1 MSSGRDPFRG
11 GPLTLCVL
19 TKQLRR
25 ISRAGGGY
33 HPQFVG
39 DDPDA
44 RRLAAR
50 VLGVFQGHVGEP
62 RRALDDSLE
71 RLERDAEAFKL
82 VRGFAKLVER
92 DTTFETRAPL
102 PPERV
107 RRSVFEAAEAVGV
120 ASDDERARALADAAD
135 ALGTDTQTLE
145 ASLYADRD
153 SAQVVAS
160 VEADPTPA
168 ELCARYDFALAAAA
182 LLDATMV
189 RLRTSDPA
197 ALVSAVKREGLL
209 YEVVETEDGLDGP
222 DDETHDG
229 SDPTLSTREVV
240 VTGPDALF
248 RRTRRYGV
256 AFANLLR
263 TVARTAPRWELT
275 ATVDDRGTDRTLQL
289 SDADV
294 PVPDAPTGEPA
305 FDSGVEASFAARF
318 RALDL
323 DWTLVREPEPLV
335 VDPAAAASDSE
346 TDATDSETD
355 DTDSETAAPDR
366 SMDAVDAPRVAIPD
380 FAFDYDHADFRLF
393 FEVMGF
399 WTPAYVEKKLAQL
412 RGLEDVALLVAV
424 DESLGVGEDIAATG
438 PDVIG
443 YDGTVRVKEVVD
455 VLREYE
461 SELAAA
467 ATADLPAELSPD
479 ADSVAVADLATEYG
493 VPVDALDDVRFPDH
507 ERVGDTL
514 VRPAVLERVA
524 ADLSAGD
531 SFESASERLAAA
543 GIDDASAALSRLGYR
558 VAWEGLGGGALEK
571 L

>member
-1 MSSGRDPFRG
+1 
-11 GPLTLCVL
+11 VL
-19 TKQLRR
+19 TKRLRR

-71 RLERDAEAFKL
+71 RLERDAEGFKL
-82 VRGFAKLVER
+82 VRGFAKLLER
-92 DTTFETRAPL
+92 ETRFETRAPL

-107 RRSVFEAAEAVGV
+107 RRSVFEAAETVGV
-120 ASDDERARALADAAD
+120 ASADERARALADAAD
-135 ALGTDTQTLE
+135 ALGTDTQAVE
-145 ASLYADRD
+145 ASLYADRE

-160 VEADPTPA
+160 VDADCTPA

-182 LLDATMV
+182 LLDATTI
-189 RLRTSDPA
+189 RLRASDPA

-209 YEVVETEDGLDGP
+209 YEVVETDGEGS
-222 DDETHDG
+222 DDETDDT
-229 SDPTLSTREVV
+229 SEATLSTREVV

-335 VDPAAAASDSE
+335 VDPAAAAADPE
-346 TDATDSETD
+346 VD
-355 DTDSETAAPDR
+355 DTDPETNAPDPETNAPDPETNAPDR

-424 DESLGVGEDIAATG
+424 DESLGVGEDVAATG
-438 PDVIG
+438 SDVIG
-443 YDGTVRVKEVVD
+443 YDGTVRVKDVVD

-467 ATADLPAELSPD
+467 ATADLPAELAPE
-479 ADSVAVADLATEYG
+479 ADSVAVADLAAEYG
-493 VPVDALDDVRFPDH
+493 VPVEALDDVQFPDH

-558 VAWEGLGGGALEK
+558 VAWEGLGGGALEE

>member
-1 MSSGRDPFRG
+1 M
-11 GPLTLCVL
+11 L
-19 TKQLRR
+19 TKRLRR

-39 DDPDA
+39 DDSDA

-62 RRALDDSLE
+62 RRALDDALE
-71 RLERDAEAFKL
+71 RLERDAEGFKL

-92 DTTFETRAPL
+92 ETRFETRAPL

-107 RRSVFEAAEAVGV
+107 RRRVFEAAETVGV
-120 ASDDERARALADAAD
+120 ASANERARALADAAD
-135 ALGTDTQTLE
+135 ALGTDTQSLE
-145 ASLYADRD
+145 ASLYADRE

-160 VEADPTPA
+160 VDVDLTP
-168 ELCARYDFALAAAA
+168 EQLCARYDFALAAAA
-182 LLDATMV
+182 LLDATTV
-189 RLRTSDPA
+189 RLRASDPA

-209 YEVVETEDGLDGP
+209 YEIVETDTTESVD
-222 DDETHDG
+222 DG
-229 SDPTLSTREVV
+229 SPVDGDSEATRSTREVV

-263 TVARTAPRWELT
+263 TVARTATRWELT

-335 VDPAAAASDSE
+335 VDPAAAAVDPE
-346 TDATDSETD
+346 TDATDSGAAVDPETD
-355 DTDSETAAPDR
+355 APDR
-366 SMDAVDAPRVAIPD
+366 ETDTPDRPTDAVDAPRVAIPD

-424 DESLGVGEDIAATG
+424 DESLGVGEAVAATG
-438 PDVIG
+438 SDVIG
-443 YDGTVRVKEVVD
+443 YDGAVRVKDVVD

-461 SELAAA
+461 SGLAAA

-479 ADSVAVADLATEYG
+479 ADSIAVENLATEYG
-493 VPVDALDDVRFPDH
+493 VPVDALDDVGFPEH

-524 ADLSAGD
+524 ADLSVGD
-531 SFESASERLAAA
+531 SFESASQRLAAA
-543 GIDDASAALSRLGYR
+543 GINDASAALSRLGYR
-558 VAWEGLGGGALEK
+558 VAWEGLGGGALEE

>member
-1 MSSGRDPFRG
+1 M
-11 GPLTLCVL
+11 L
-19 TKQLRR
+19 TKRLRR

-39 DDPDA
+39 DDSDA

-62 RRALDDSLE
+62 RRALDDALE
-71 RLERDAEAFKL
+71 RLERDAEGFKL

-92 DTTFETRAPL
+92 ETRFETRAPL

-107 RRSVFEAAEAVGV
+107 RRRVFEAAETVGV
-120 ASDDERARALADAAD
+120 ASANERARALADAAD
-135 ALGTDTQTLE
+135 ALGTDTQSLE
-145 ASLYADRD
+145 ASLYADRE

-160 VEADPTPA
+160 VDVDLTP
-168 ELCARYDFALAAAA
+168 EQLCARYDFALAAAA
-182 LLDATMV
+182 LLDATTV
-189 RLRTSDPA
+189 RLRASDPA

-209 YEVVETEDGLDGP
+209 YEIVETDTTESVD
-222 DDETHDG
+222 DG
-229 SDPTLSTREVV
+229 SPVDGDSEATRSTREVV

-263 TVARTAPRWELT
+263 TVARTATRWELT

-335 VDPAAAASDSE
+335 VDPAVAAVDPEA
-346 TDATDSETD
+346 D
-355 DTDSETAAPDR
+355 DTDSGAAVNPEAATDPEADTPGR
-366 SMDAVDAPRVAIPD
+366 PTDAVDAPRVAIPD

-424 DESLGVGEDIAATG
+424 DESLGVGEAVAATG
-438 PDVIG
+438 SDVIG
-443 YDGTVRVKEVVD
+443 YDGTVRVKNVVD

-461 SELAAA
+461 SGLAAA
-467 ATADLPAELSPD
+467 ATAGLPAELSPD
-479 ADSVAVADLATEYG
+479 ADSVAVDDLAAEYG

-524 ADLSAGD
+524 ADLSVGD
-531 SFESASERLAAA
+531 SFESASQRLAAA

>member
-1 MSSGRDPFRG
+1 
-11 GPLTLCVL
+11 VL
-19 TKQLRR
+19 TKRLRR

-62 RRALDDSLE
+62 RRELDDALETLE
-71 RLERDAEAFKL
+71 REAEEFKL
-82 VRGFAKLVER
+82 VRGLAKLVER
-92 DTTFETRAPL
+92 DATFETRAPL

-120 ASDDERARALADAAD
+120 ATEEERTRALTDAAD

-145 ASLYADRD
+145 TSLYADRE

-160 VEADPTPA
+160 LEADTSPE

-182 LLDATMV
+182 LLDATTV
-189 RLRTSDPA
+189 RLRASDPA
-197 ALVSAVKREGLL
+197 TLVSAVEREGLL
-209 YEVVETEDGLDGP
+209 YEVVETSGDDTGAVG
-222 DDETHDG
+222 DETGDESG
-229 SDPTLSTREVV
+229 ATLSTRVVV

-294 PVPDAPTGEPA
+294 PVPEPPTGEPA

-335 VDPAAAASDSE
+335 VDPARA
-346 TDATDSETD
+346 
-355 DTDSETAAPDR
+355 TAADPET
-366 SMDAVDAPRVAIPD
+366 DAVDAPRVAIPD

-424 DESLGVGEDIAATG
+424 DESLGVGEDVATTG
-438 PDVIG
+438 ANVIG
-443 YDGTVRVKEVVD
+443 YDGTVRVKDVVD
-455 VLREYE
+455 VLREHE

-467 ATADLPAELSPD
+467 ATTDLPAKLSPE
-479 ADSVAVADLATEYG
+479 ADTVAVADLAAEYG
-493 VPVDALDDVRFPDH
+493 VPADALDDVAFPDH

-514 VRPAVLERVA
+514 VRPVVLERVA
-524 ADLSAGD
+524 ADIAAGD
-531 SFESASERLAAA
+531 AFETVSERLGAA

-558 VAWEGLGGGALEK
+558 VAWEGLGGGTLEE